1 MKKRHVNTSIVVSC
15 DFPNEKENDGI
26 LIVGR
31 PHGGQIDI
39 LNAFDGKEARDIWDK
54 LITVNTF
61 NILAF
66 IESPSFLSM

>member
-1 MKKRHVNTSIVVSC
+1 MKKRHVNTSIIVSC

-31 PHGGQIDI
+31 PHGGKIDI

-54 LITVNTF
+54 LITVKKEETNGRS
-61 NILAF
+61 NS
-66 IESPSFLSM
+66 ERKED

>member
-31 PHGGQIDI
+31 PHGGKIDI

-54 LITVNTF
+54 LITVNKKEET
-61 NILAF
+61 NGRSNS
-66 IESPSFLSM
+66 EREED